1 MRCSLIARCSS
12 LLRLWRLPNLKSVV
26 RCCLVTPC
34 LVAGI
39 LVGLVGAQERSLQLP
54 PRLPGGSPGSSPGPD
69 RGAEQRGLPPASA
82 LNPAG
87 NPAGTPNSDSRS
99 LPALPT
105 AQPMRGAAGVATG
118 SVGAVPSGSQTAGL
132 AGSSQGNA
140 ADGVAL
146 EPSTYRSR
154 ISIQGSVVRLDV
166 CLVKVIEKIELPAR
180 EAGVLRAL
188 AVRDGNLV
196 DANSLLAKVDDHQAV
211 TELESAKRRLEA
223 SQLKIS
229 SDIGIR
235 YAQAAKETAWKAF
248 RREDTLVRRNA
259 GTEAKR
265 DELQLAAI
273 QADLQYE
280 KAQHDFNVDQKA
292 VKLDEL
298 QVQKAQQLLDR
309 HDIFSP
315 WAGVV
320 TQVLKRQGEW
330 VNAGDP
336 ILELVQME
344 RLWIE
349 GDIDPRQLNPHQ
361 ISGRPVQVNLQLAGG
376 QTATFTGY
384 IAYLDTQ
391 VVGDSFKIRAEVQN
405 RQQEGHWLLIPGMY
419 VDMSIDLAGPTVA
432 ERVSQQQ

>member
-26 RCCLVTPC
+26 KCCLVTPC

-54 PRLPGGSPGSSPGPD
+54 PRLPGGSLGSSPGPD
-69 RGAEQRGLPPASA
+69 RGGEQRGLPPASA
-82 LNPAG
+82 LNPVD
-87 NPAGTPNSDSRS
+87 NPTGTPNSDSRS

-105 AQPMRGAAGVATG
+105 AQPMRGAAGVGTG

-188 AVRDGNLV
+188 AVREGNLV

-320 TQVLKRQGEW
+320 TQVLKRQGE
-330 VNAGDP
+330 
-336 ILELVQME
+336 
-344 RLWIE
+344 
-349 GDIDPRQLNPHQ
+349 
-361 ISGRPVQVNLQLAGG
+361 
-376 QTATFTGY
+376 
-384 IAYLDTQ
+384 
-391 VVGDSFKIRAEVQN
+391 
-405 RQQEGHWLLIPGMY
+405 
-419 VDMSIDLAGPTVA
+419 
-432 ERVSQQQ
+432 